1 MHLKRLYF
9 FCKFSSLYLF
19 LTPPP
24 PSICCT
30 HPPHP
35 VTTESS
41 EGVSLQLGNSKDFIL
56 SLDIKF
62 ISNGS
67 VSVILETTEKGPPFT
82 VHYVTSTQLITFKD
96 REITY
101 GVGSRTA
108 WSTLTRD
115 LLTDLRKGVG
125 LSNTKA
131 VKATK
136 VGVCGTLDAE
146 MTF

>member
-1 MHLKRLYF
+1 MVHDA
-9 FCKFSSLYLF
+9 F

-24 PSICCT
+24 YSSVAPIFLT
-30 HPPHP
+30 PIA
-35 VTTESS
+35 TDSS
-41 EGVSLQLGNSKDFIL
+41 EGVSLPLGNSKDFIL
-56 SLDIKF
+56 SLDVKF
-62 ISNGS
+62 TSNGS
-67 VSVILETTEKGPPFT
+67 VSVILETTERGPPFT
-82 VHYVTSTQLITFKD
+82 IHYVTSTQLIAFKD

-101 GVGSRTA
+101 GIGSRTA

-136 VGVCGTLDAE
+136 VGPRLTFDAYSS
-146 MTF
+146 FGRH

>member
-1 MHLKRLYF
+1 MGRSYDHCNYLAFNPALHLSR
-9 FCKFSSLYLF
+9 
-19 LTPPP
+19 PGPR
-24 PSICCT
+24 PS
-30 HPPHP
+30 P
-35 VTTESS
+35 TESS
-41 EGVSLQLGNSKDFIL
+41 DGVSLQLGNSKDFIL

-62 ISNGS
+62 TSNGS
-67 VSVILETTEKGPPFT
+67 VSVALETTEKGPPFT
-82 VHYVTSTQLITFKD
+82 IRYVTNTQLIAFKD

-101 GVGSRTA
+101 GIGPRTT

-136 VGVCGTLDAE
+136 VS
-146 MTF
+146 